1 MLELIETISELAVR
15 VRRNGL
21 LSIMNE
27 NIDNVLLK
35 AALKFVVDGYDP
47 CLIEK
52 EFNFLILS
60 DDFKGIKLLERY
72 IICESALCI
81 QFGCDKK
88 ELKLRLLSMLGE
100 NWVYEELFQR

>member
-35 AALKFVVDGYDP
+35 AAL
-47 CLIEK
+47 K